1 MKQIS
6 DYVKNNIGQSTFLST
21 GNKTLDSIIGG
32 IPTGGTLITIMGNAG
47 LRTDFMLS
55 LAFVQAIDNDVPVAL
70 YDNYAYWGNAATKLL
85 AYIGDCS
92 WNNWCEKENIDST
105 EYDELIT
112 SIKAKPL
119 YLSVGEEMNVYALCD
134 SIRQQISKGVKV
146 FFISTMQDY
155 SVYEKSNVDADRKM
169 AIMLKRLS
177 AECHVTIFVE
187 SISNYHVYEREGLNG
202 YTPVLGDLSQVGD
215 LHEFSDIVIGVF
227 APEDYGAFM
236 NENGD
241 DIRGKIQLNVLK
253 NNRGYLG
260 KAWMEKTSR
269 YRHYNDLH
277 TKKVVI

>member
-85 AYIGDCS
+85 AYVGDCS

-177 AECHVTIFVE
+177 AE
-187 SISNYHVYEREGLNG
+187 
-202 YTPVLGDLSQVGD
+202 VLL
-215 LHEFSDIVIGVF
+215 I
-227 APEDYGAFM
+227 
-236 NENGD
+236 
-241 DIRGKIQLNVLK
+241 
-253 NNRGYLG
+253 
-260 KAWMEKTSR
+260 
-269 YRHYNDLH
+269 
-277 TKKVVI
+277 